1 MLWPCVESPSSH
13 GYFFFF
19 FFLSQNPRG
28 ANATGSFAQHSRLCD
43 VHILI
48 NFSRP
53 FLGLVYYVKKPEI
66 IVLLHTQIHTYLYLC
81 RRIRLFWPYFWH
93 HKQQCATKKGEQVK
107 LQQLKS
113 TFFKSKKYF
122 LLQRATLLKNEKK
135 LGHFRLFSQNCLY
148 SFFQDL
154 DQSDLVSKFSSQS
167 HGNDLS
173 MIDVVFWEDKNI
185 LYVCLITKK

>member
-13 GYFFFF
+13 GYFFF

-53 FLGLVYYVKKPEI
+53 FWGLVYYYYYCQKTRNNSAHHA
-66 IVLLHTQIHTYLYLC
+66 LTYTYLC

-93 HKQQCATKKGEQVK
+93 SVLKKKGEQVK
-107 LQQLKS
+107 LQNLRS
-113 TFFKSKKYF
+113 TFFLKKKN
-122 LLQRATLLKNEKK
+122 TLLTPTGYFFEER
-135 LGHFRLFSQNCLY
+135 HFRLFSQNCWY
-148 SFFQDL
+148 TFFLQIL
-154 DQSDLVSKFSSQS
+154 DKSDLVSKFSS

-173 MIDVVFWEDKNI
+173 MIDVVFWEDENT
-185 LYVCLITKK
+185 LYVCLFTKKIIFRKKF

>member
-1 MLWPCVESPSSH
+1 MTIKNTPPYISNSYFFFFLSDKIHKNNFCYDKIFMATFFSWNFFSVKYIYFTKKSPLMLWPCVESPSSH
-13 GYFFFF
+13 GYFF

-66 IVLLHTQIHTYLYLC
+66 IVLLHTQIHTYFYLC

-93 HKQQCATKKGEQVK
+93 HK
-107 LQQLKS
+107 
-113 TFFKSKKYF
+113 
-122 LLQRATLLKNEKK
+122 
-135 LGHFRLFSQNCLY
+135 
-148 SFFQDL
+148 
-154 DQSDLVSKFSSQS
+154 
-167 HGNDLS
+167 
-173 MIDVVFWEDKNI
+173 
-185 LYVCLITKK
+185 